1 MNYELIAVWSQ
12 VVCFVAFAAFAVWIW
27 QKAVTPAVAKAQEA
41 QNQRL
46 TELEARLAKMEAERE
61 EARAAAARAKE
72 EAQLIVGR
80 VGDLVAREREKYL
93 AEIRSEGER
102 ELRSAEG
109 ELERALHA
117 ARERL
122 REETLA
128 GALAIARERAIASVD
143 AQTER
148 ALRDRFVAALG
159 EMR

>member
-12 VVCFVAFAAFAVWIW
+12 VFCFIAFAIFAVWIW
-27 QKAVTPAVAKAQEA
+27 QKAVTPAIVAAQEA

-46 TELEARLAKMEAERE
+46 AELEARLAKMEADRE
-61 EARAAAARAKE
+61 EARIAAARAQD
-72 EAQLIVGR
+72 EAKLIVSR
-80 VGDLVAREREKYL
+80 VDDLVAREREKYL

-109 ELERALHA
+109 ELERARHS

-128 GALAIARERAIASVD
+128 SALEIARARALAEVDASAERSLRER
-143 AQTER
+143 
-148 ALRDRFVAALG
+148 FVSALG
-159 EMR
+159 ELG

>member
-12 VVCFVAFAAFAVWIW
+12 VACFVAFAVVAVWIW
-27 QKAVTPAVAKAQEA
+27 QRAITPAIAKAQEA

-46 TELEARLAKMEAERE
+46 ADLEARLAKMESERE

-72 EAQLIVGR
+72 EAKLIVGR
-80 VGDLVAREREKYL
+80 VDDLVAREREKYL

-109 ELERALHA
+109 ELDRARHA

-128 GALAIARERAIASVD
+128 SALAIARERALTEVNEA
-143 AQTER
+143 TER
-148 ALRDRFVAALG
+148 ALRERFVASLG
-159 EMR
+159 EIR